1 MIQVKVPNRK
11 RLTDLEN
18 ELMVA
23 GGRVGAGR
31 IVGEF
36 GMDLYLQL
44 LNDFLETFFSWEI
57 IQL

>member
-1 MIQVKVPNRK
+1 MIQMKVPNRK
-11 RLTDLEN
+11 RLTDLES
-18 ELMVA
+18 ELKVA

-31 IVGEF
+31 IVREF

-44 LNDFLETFFSWEI
+44 LSNFLETFFSWEI